1 LKNTLALTEKFLD
14 LIVMKLKPDFA
25 PDIRSSTGEILGE
38 HELIASQKLF
48 SDIFSAITGVSA
60 IINKNRQIV
69 YANDEFLNLLGL
81 KSLDPVLVKRLGEFV
96 SCIHSEEEPSGCGT
110 SKACEYCG
118 AVNAIME
125 SQRTNNKSVSEA
137 FISSYIN
144 GKQISWDLRISSS
157 PIILADQVFY
167 VLSLKDI
174 SSEKRLRALERT
186 FFHDLLNIAGGLNG
200 LLTILKMG
208 TDPEETDDLINRSE
222 EASQCI
228 IEEIMMYSQLRAAEN
243 GDIKL
248 KIEQVSSVS
257 ILKDA
262 ISRICYHEVGRE
274 KHISVE
280 ENSVD
285 IDFQTDR
292 IIFERVLI
300 NLLKNALE
308 ETGNNG
314 EVKTGIGSDGEKI
327 WFYVHNE
334 GLIPQ
339 NIQMQIFNRSF
350 TTKGIGRGVGTYSV
364 RLMTENYLKGRVRF
378 ISNEESG
385 TVFTVEL
392 DVKFPED
399 IPD

>member
-1 LKNTLALTEKFLD
+1 MFLD
-14 LIVMKLKPDFA
+14 KIVMKFKPDFES
-25 PDIRSSTGEILGE
+25 DLRTSESNILSE
-38 HELIASQKLF
+38 KELITSQKLF
-48 SDIFSAITGVSA
+48 SDIFSAISGVSA

-69 YANDEFLNLLGL
+69 YANNDFLDLLGL
-81 KSLDPVLVKRLGEFV
+81 KSLEPILGKRLGETV
-96 SCIHSEEEPSGCGT
+96 SCIHSEEQPSGCGT
-110 SKACEYCG
+110 SKSCEYCG

-144 GKQISWDLRISSS
+144 GKQISWDLRISSA

-186 FFHDLLNIAGGLNG
+186 FFHDILNIAGGLNG

-208 TDPEETDDLINRSE
+208 TDPEEMEDLINRSE

-228 IEEIMMYSQLRAAEN
+228 IDEILMYSQLRAAEN

-248 KIEQVSSVS
+248 KIEKVSSIS

-274 KHISVE
+274 KEISIDG
-280 ENSVD
+280 NSAD
-285 IDFQTDR
+285 IYFQTDR

-308 ETGNNG
+308 ATGNNG
-314 EVKTGIGSDGEKI
+314 HVKTGVESDGEKI

-334 GLIPQ
+334 ASIPQ

-350 TTKGIGRGVGTYSV
+350 STKGVGRGIGTYSV

-378 ISNEESG
+378 TSNEVSG

-392 DVKFPED
+392 DLKFPEKN
-399 IPD
+399 PG

>member
-1 LKNTLALTEKFLD
+1 MKF
-14 LIVMKLKPDFA
+14 KPDFES
-25 PDIRSSTGEILGE
+25 DLRTSESNILSE
-38 HELIASQKLF
+38 KELITSQKLF
-48 SDIFSAITGVSA
+48 SDIFSAISGVSA
-60 IINKNRQIV
+60 IINNNRQIV
-69 YANDEFLNLLGL
+69 YANNDFLDLLGL
-81 KSLDPVLVKRLGEFV
+81 KSLEPILGKRLGETV
-96 SCIHSEEEPSGCGT
+96 SCIHSEEQPSGCGT
-110 SKACEYCG
+110 SKSCEYCG

-144 GKQISWDLRISSS
+144 GKQISWDLKISSS

-208 TDPEETDDLINRSE
+208 TDPEEMEDLISRSE

-228 IEEIMMYSQLRAAEN
+228 IDEILMYSQLRAAEN
-243 GDIKL
+243 GDIRL
-248 KIEQVSSVS
+248 KIEKVSSIS

-262 ISRICYHEVGRE
+262 ISRICYHEVGRDKE
-274 KHISVE
+274 ISIDV
-280 ENSVD
+280 NSAD
-285 IDFQTDR
+285 IYFQTDR
-292 IIFERVLI
+292 IILERVLI

-308 ETGNNG
+308 ATANNG
-314 EVKTGIGSDGEKI
+314 QVKTGVESDGEKI
-327 WFYVHNE
+327 RFYVHNE
-334 GLIPQ
+334 GSIPQ

-350 TTKGIGRGVGTYSV
+350 STKGVGRGIGTYSV

-378 ISNEESG
+378 TSNEVSG

-392 DVKFPED
+392 DLKFPEKN
-399 IPD
+399 PG